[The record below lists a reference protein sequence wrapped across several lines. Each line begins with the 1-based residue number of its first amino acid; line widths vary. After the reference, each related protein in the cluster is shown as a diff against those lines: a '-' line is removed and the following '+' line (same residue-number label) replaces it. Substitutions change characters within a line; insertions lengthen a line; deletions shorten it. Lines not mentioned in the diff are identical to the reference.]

1 MIVVIDDRDLVLQ
14 GFSGMFQRI
23 GYPVF
28 GVSGKELPNWI
39 DSICSNELESI
50 EAFLVGDTD
59 ESICPISCIRSTTK
73 SPVISLIEQ
82 NSLTDIL
89 HRFEIGADD
98 VVRKPIH
105 VREILARVAA
115 IRRRKDTTRSVFEFG
130 RLRVFTDG
138 RDPEIDGRSFPLPR
152 RERRILEYL
161 ASNGDRRA
169 TRSQIYNAVY
179 GLFEQD
185 VEECVIESHISKLR
199 KKLRKVLGYE
209 IIDSKRFL
217 GYRLEAPASAQ
228 EAEKTGKTPGAV
240 EAGGR
245 FGQDLEAIVGS

>member
-1 MIVVIDDRDLVLQ
+1 MIVVIDDRDLVQQ

-28 GVSGKELPNWI
+28 GVSGKELPNWL
-39 DSICSNELESI
+39 DSICTNEMESI
-50 EAFLVGDTD
+50 EAFLVGQTEG
-59 ESICPISCIRSTTK
+59 ESCPVNQIRQVTK
-73 SPVISLIEQ
+73 LPVISVLEQ
-82 NSLTDIL
+82 NSLSDIL
-89 HRFEIGADD
+89 RQFEVGADD
-98 VVRKPIH
+98 VVRKPVH
-105 VREILARVAA
+105 VREILARVTA
-115 IRRRKDTTRSVFEFG
+115 IKRRRDTSRSVFELD

-138 RDPEIDGRSFPLPR
+138 RDPEIDGNSFPLPR

-217 GYRLEAPASAQ
+217 GYRLEA
-228 EAEKTGKTPGAV
+228 KV
-240 EAGGR
+240 ETACADAAAKDAGTRVTGGR
-245 FGQDLEAIVGS
+245 FGQDLEATVG

>member
-14 GFSGMFQRI
+14 GYGGMFQRI

-28 GVSGKELPNWI
+28 GVSGKELSGWL
-39 DSICSNELESI
+39 DSICSNEMESI
-50 EAFLVGDTD
+50 EAFLVGSTD
-59 ESICPISCIRSTTK
+59 GDICPVSHIRAVTK
-73 SPVISLIEQ
+73 LPVISLIEQ
-82 NSLTDIL
+82 NSLPEIL
-89 HRFEIGADD
+89 HQFEVGADD

-105 VREILARVAA
+105 VREILARVTA
-115 IRRRKDTTRSVFEFG
+115 IRRRKDTTRSVFEYE

-138 RDPEIDGRSFPLPR
+138 RDPEIDGQSFPLPR

-169 TRSQIYNAVY
+169 TRNQIYNAVY

-199 KKLRKVLGYE
+199 KKLRKMLGYE

-217 GYRLEAPASAQ
+217 GYRLEAPTGAPEAC
-228 EAEKTGKTPGAV
+228 EAEHVRDVAKTA
-240 EAGGR
+240 GR
-245 FGQDLEAIVGS
+245 FGQDLEATIGR

>member
-28 GVSGKELPNWI
+28 GVSGKELPSWL

-50 EAFLVGDTD
+50 EAFLVGNTD
-59 ESICPISCIRSTTK
+59 EGVCPVSCIRSTTK
-73 SPVISLIEQ
+73 LPVISLIEQ
-82 NSLTDIL
+82 NSLTEIL
-89 HRFEIGADD
+89 RQFEIGADD

-115 IRRRKDTTRSVFEFG
+115 IRRRKETTRSVFELG
-130 RLRVFTDG
+130 RLRVFADG
-138 RDPEIDGRSFPLPR
+138 RDPEIDGHSFPLPR

-199 KKLRKVLGYE
+199 KKLRKLLGYE

-217 GYRLEAPASAQ
+217 GYRLEAPACAPESAAAGQ
-228 EAEKTGKTPGAV
+228 TPDIA
-240 EAGGR
+240 ASGGR
-245 FGQDLEAIVGS
+245 FGQDLEATVGR

>member
-14 GFSGMFQRI
+14 GFGGMFQRI

-28 GVSGKELPNWI
+28 GVLGKELPNWL

-50 EAFLVGDTD
+50 EAFLVGYTSEDT
-59 ESICPISCIRSTTK
+59 CLISHIRSVTK
-73 SPVISLIEQ
+73 LPIISLIEQ
-82 NSLTDIL
+82 NSLAEIL
-89 HRFEIGADD
+89 HHFESGADD

-115 IRRRKDTTRSVFEFG
+115 IRRRKDTTRSVFELG
-130 RLRVFTDG
+130 RLRVFADG
-138 RDPEIDGRSFPLPR
+138 RDPEIDGQSFPLPR

-161 ASNGDRRA
+161 AANGDRRA

-185 VEECVIESHISKLR
+185 VEECVVESHISKLR

-217 GYRLEAPASAQ
+217 GYRLEAQTAECVERDVAEAAVASA
-228 EAEKTGKTPGAV
+228 ET
-240 EAGGR
+240 GR
-245 FGQDLEAIVGS
+245 FGQDLEATVGR

>member
-14 GFSGMFQRI
+14 GFGGMFQRI

-28 GVSGKELPNWI
+28 GVSGKELPNWL

-105 VREILARVAA
+105 VREILARH
-115 IRRRKDTTRSVFEFG
+115 G
-130 RLRVFTDG
+130 
-138 RDPEIDGRSFPLPR
+138 
-152 RERRILEYL
+152 
-161 ASNGDRRA
+161 
-169 TRSQIYNAVY
+169 
-179 GLFEQD
+179 
-185 VEECVIESHISKLR
+185 
-199 KKLRKVLGYE
+199 
-209 IIDSKRFL
+209 
-217 GYRLEAPASAQ
+217 
-228 EAEKTGKTPGAV
+228 GAG
-240 EAGGR
+240 A
-245 FGQDLEAIVGS
+245 